1 MMKNIDDISHLTDR
15 INRSQLYERIKN
27 NSYSDCERIVLGEL
41 IELKFNEDCI
51 DVYKYTDLDN
61 VDDDYDFDSDYITT
75 IYY

>member
-1 MMKNIDDISHLTDR
+1 MNNFEKIKSLTDR
-15 INRSQLYERIKN
+15 INRTQLFDRIKN

-41 IELKFNEDCI
+41 IELKLNEDCVS
-51 DVYKYTDLDN
+51 VYKYADLDN